1 MRGPRRPDRTHRA
14 HPDGLNN
21 DRALMGT
28 GAYSTGHESPL
39 NGARE
44 PTQRGTRAHS
54 TGHESPLNGARAPTQ
69 RAGWFRGWDSAGS
82 RSA

>member
-39 NGARE
+39 NGAR
-44 PTQRGTRAHS
+44 
-54 TGHESPLNGARAPTQ
+54 APTQ